1 MHFQYHIKECSLRFL
16 NKSQMYFTYS
26 TVLLLDY
33 LCLACWGTRGRSAWK
48 YTAICNYTCGGQGE

>member
-1 MHFQYHIKECSLRFL
+1 VIYVCIFNTTLKSEVFL

-33 LCLACWGTRGRSAWK
+33 LCPTCWGTRERSAWK
-48 YTAICNYTCGGQGE
+48 YKGPM